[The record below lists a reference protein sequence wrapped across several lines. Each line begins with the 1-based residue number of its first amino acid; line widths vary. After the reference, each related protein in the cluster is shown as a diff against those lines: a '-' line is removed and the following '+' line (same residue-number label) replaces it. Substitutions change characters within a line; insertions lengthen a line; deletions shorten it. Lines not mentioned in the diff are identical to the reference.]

1 MCLVGVQDNDQDT
14 YITTETTLGS
24 DEDIFTFY
32 TNDKQ
37 SLTLNENK
45 LQIYGQNKV
54 TTFMVENDTGDLNF
68 TGDMYTGGDIFG
80 IIEEN
85 KGIFQDISLST
96 ITLGSL
102 ESKVK
107 IGGTNCLIIPSG
119 TLNERIYN
127 EQGAIRYNETKK
139 IFEGF
144 SEGTEWLSLVGVQ
157 DNDQDTY
164 ITTETSLG
172 SDDDTFKFYT
182 ADKNVLTITEDT
194 FNIYNDNVIITNDN
208 GNITTKGHIE

>member
-1 MCLVGVQDNDQDT
+1 MVWFGGQNSIRIPVGKTNERPKTPYMGNIRFNKNKKIFEGYQEGSEWMSLVGVQDNDQDT

-32 TNDKQ
+32 TNNKQ

-45 LQIYGQNKV
+45 LQIYGQNE
-54 TTFMVENDTGDLNF
+54 TTSFMVENDTGDLNF
-68 TGDMYTGGDIFG
+68 TGDMYTGGNIYG

-96 ITLGSL
+96 ITIGSL

-119 TLNERIYN
+119 TLSERIHS
-127 EQGAIRYNETKK
+127 EEGAIRYNETKK
-139 IFEGF
+139 Y
-144 SEGTEWLSLVGVQ
+144 L
-157 DNDQDTY
+157 
-164 ITTETSLG
+164 
-172 SDDDTFKFYT
+172 K
-182 ADKNVLTITEDT
+182 
-194 FNIYNDNVIITNDN
+194 VIQKEVN
-208 GNITTKGHIE
+208 GP